1 MKKSTLLTV
10 VQERIHK
17 KIQFLLVK
25 IEEINTI
32 ALFKSSAER
41 FHFKTNT
48 VRFCLQSFKI

>member
-48 VRFCLQSFKI
+48 ARFCLQSFKI